1 MNTPTRNA
9 LLSTVATLSLL
20 AAPAI
25 AQDGPARGNVQ
36 LEGSIRLLPNGDGV
50 AKIQIRFSAADY
62 TRVKGEN
69 PNAFRYVRDF
79 SGTRSDV
86 EITDTSARYE
96 DAKSS
101 VILEMTQRGA
111 MRNLGGGRWVL
122 PFARGID
129 FINLANE
136 AEGTVGYFVESGTWP
151 GGIAYKGKV
160 LYHLPKGAKEARF
173 DNSERTLSY
182 TLEREAKAGP
192 AALGQKLRT
201 KDRLMSAL
209 YKVYGLGTDFAAM
222 WVAKST
228 FKNSGSSVIKDL
240 RVRFRLSGYSDWS
253 LWQSFAELVPDQ
265 TVVAPYY
272 PVLEA
277 KIATL
282 TSNTPANLLVEW
294 EYTDDA
300 GQKQTSSDGR
310 RLVVLGHR
318 SFLFSDIKGDE
329 SFGTWHE
336 AHANAP
342 FVAAWVSRDDKIVSE
357 FASMANR
364 RAGGVGASDNDKN
377 CLKVL
382 GEIYRLMQVNEFTYQ
397 HPEGLIDRSVAFDP
411 QSAQSLQYPRE
422 TIRKRSGTCIDLA
435 ILYAAMANSVGI
447 RSYLALVPGH
457 CFPVFRVPSGT
468 LIGIE
473 ATGVAGGLHH
483 GGTHLFEAVLDK
495 GIKNLQKWSRDGRI
509 HLLDLQDL
517 WTRGISNP
525 ELPELPADIAKQ
537 WKLLE
542 HCQGEEKLYG
552 QGAGP
557 DTGAGQGQGNDFAG
571 TWSGTV
577 TENVGG
583 QQVSYG
589 AAIKFQ
595 ATGRGSYS
603 FTAVAQAAVPNGQGG
618 VIRVRVQSVG
628 TGTQNGNGLQITTT
642 RKVLTYL
649 DTGATEQMNGDSGS
663 FTLQNGRLV
672 GKVGNQTDGFVAIN
686 FARK

>member
-1 MNTPTRNA
+1 M
-9 LLSTVATLSLL
+9 
-20 AAPAI
+20 
-25 AQDGPARGNVQ
+25 
-36 LEGSIRLLPNGDGV
+36 
-50 AKIQIRFSAADY
+50 
-62 TRVKGEN
+62 
-69 PNAFRYVRDF
+69 
-79 SGTRSDV
+79 
-86 EITDTSARYE
+86 
-96 DAKSS
+96 
-101 VILEMTQRGA
+101 
-111 MRNLGGGRWVL
+111 
-122 PFARGID
+122 
-129 FINLANE
+129 
-136 AEGTVGYFVESGTWP
+136 
-151 GGIAYKGKV
+151 
-160 LYHLPKGAKEARF
+160 
-173 DNSERTLSY
+173 
-182 TLEREAKAGP
+182 
-192 AALGQKLRT
+192 
-201 KDRLMSAL
+201 
-209 YKVYGLGTDFAAM
+209 
-222 WVAKST
+222 
-228 FKNSGSSVIKDL
+228 
-240 RVRFRLSGYSDWS
+240 
-253 LWQSFAELVPDQ
+253 
-265 TVVAPYY
+265 
-272 PVLEA
+272 
-277 KIATL
+277 
-282 TSNTPANLLVEW
+282 
-294 EYTDDA
+294 
-300 GQKQTSSDGR
+300 
-310 RLVVLGHR
+310 
-318 SFLFSDIKGDE
+318 
-329 SFGTWHE
+329 
-336 AHANAP
+336 
-342 FVAAWVSRDDKIVSE
+342 
-357 FASMANR
+357 
-364 RAGGVGASDNDKN
+364 
-377 CLKVL
+377 
-382 GEIYRLMQVNEFTYQ
+382 
-397 HPEGLIDRSVAFDP
+397 AFDP

-473 ATGVAGGLHH
+473 STGVAGGLRH

>member
-9 LLSTVATLSLL
+9 LLSTVAALSLL

-173 DNSERTLSY
+173 DNSERTLTY

-294 EYTDDA
+294 
-300 GQKQTSSDGR
+300 R
-310 RLVVLGHR
+310 
-318 SFLFSDIKGDE
+318 
-329 SFGTWHE
+329 
-336 AHANAP
+336 AP
-342 FVAAWVSRDDKIVSE
+342 
-357 FASMANR
+357 
-364 RAGGVGASDNDKN
+364 
-377 CLKVL
+377 
-382 GEIYRLMQVNEFTYQ
+382 TT
-397 HPEGLIDRSVAFDP
+397 PDRSRP
-411 QSAQSLQYPRE
+411 
-422 TIRKRSGTCIDLA
+422 
-435 ILYAAMANSVGI
+435 AA
-447 RSYLALVPGH
+447 
-457 CFPVFRVPSGT
+457 
-468 LIGIE
+468 
-473 ATGVAGGLHH
+473 
-483 GGTHLFEAVLDK
+483 
-495 GIKNLQKWSRDGRI
+495 
-509 HLLDLQDL
+509 
-517 WTRGISNP
+517 
-525 ELPELPADIAKQ
+525 
-537 WKLLE
+537 
-542 HCQGEEKLYG
+542 
-552 QGAGP
+552 
-557 DTGAGQGQGNDFAG
+557 
-571 TWSGTV
+571 
-577 TENVGG
+577 
-583 QQVSYG
+583 
-589 AAIKFQ
+589 
-595 ATGRGSYS
+595 
-603 FTAVAQAAVPNGQGG
+603 TAVAWWCSATARSCSPTSRVTSRSAPGTRRTPTRRSSPPGCRATTRSSPSSPRWPTAAPAG
-618 VIRVRVQSVG
+618 SAPP
-628 TGTQNGNGLQITTT
+628 TTT
-642 RKVLTYL
+642 RT
-649 DTGATEQMNGDSGS
+649 A
-663 FTLQNGRLV
+663 
-672 GKVGNQTDGFVAIN
+672 
-686 FARK
+686 